1 MRSRARFLIAI
12 LLAAGLGLW
21 LAWTSIGGSLEH
33 YVSPAGLRAG
43 DGGTY
48 RLNGLVAAAPAGD
61 AALRAQSPAGLR
73 FVVRDKAHPAA
84 RVAVLYRGTVPD
96 TFRAGREVVV
106 TGKLQG
112 TTFVAERNGLTTLCP
127 SKFQA
132 KAAEG
137 GAGAPGARA
146 PAGT

>member
-1 MRSRARFLIAI
+1 VRSRARFLIAI

-33 YVSPAGLRAG
+33 YVSPAGLHAG
-43 DGGTY
+43 DGTTY
-48 RLNGLVAAAPAGD
+48 RLNGLVASGAQGD

-73 FVVRDKAHPAA
+73 FVVKDKKYPAKT
-84 RVAVLYRGTVPD
+84 VDVLYRGTVPD

-106 TGKLQG
+106 TGTLEG
-112 TTFVAERNGLTTLCP
+112 GTFVAERNGLTTLCP

-132 KAAEG
+132 KAAAGG
-137 GAGAPGARA
+137 GAAPKAGAS
-146 PAGT
+146 AGT

>member
-33 YVSPAGLRAG
+33 YVSPSGLRAG
-43 DGGTY
+43 DGNTY
-48 RLNGLVAAAPAGD
+48 RLNGLVGGGAGGY
-61 AALRAQSPAGLR
+61 AALRAQSPGGLR
-73 FVVRDKAHPAA
+73 FVVKDKTHPAE
-84 RVAVLYRGTVPD
+84 RVDVLYRGTVPD

-112 TTFVAERNGLTTLCP
+112 ATFVAQRNGLTTLCP

-132 KAAEG
+132 KAAEAG
-137 GAGAPGARA
+137 GAPPKAKA